1 MVNILSDFAI
11 ASGVCFGALVLV
23 LIVDSAVTIT
33 IDTIK
38 TLTKRVF
45 WDE

>member
-11 ASGVCFGALVLV
+11 ASGVCFGALVLG
-23 LIVDSAVTIT
+23 LIVDSAVTIIVDAT
-33 IDTIK
+33 K

-45 WDE
+45 WDD

>member
-1 MVNILSDFAI
+1 MVSVLSDFAI
-11 ASGVCFGALVLV
+11 ASGVCFGALVLT
-23 LIVDSAVTIT
+23 LIFDSAATIA
-33 IDTIK
+33 IDAIK

>member
-11 ASGVCFGALVLV
+11 ASGVCFGALVLG
-23 LIVDSAVTIT
+23 LIVDSAATIT
-33 IDTIK
+33 IDAIK